1 MLRRNRPSTLA
12 RADPGSPGPKEGNG
26 EKRGSMKLKSWSTK
40 LRQKSR
46 LRGSGDTIGTI
57 AFYGPD
63 NRHASKVAVGI
74 QPESAGEVTF
84 LERWY
89 EDQLDVRIDR
99 GIGKEVEAFLQK
111 HGVRRVAVAEGIIGC
126 PHEEG
131 IDYPEDDECPQCPFW
146 QGKDRFEHAVPE

>member
-1 MLRRNRPSTLA
+1 MRH
-12 RADPGSPGPKEGNG
+12 
-26 EKRGSMKLKSWSTK
+26 KSWSAQ

-46 LRGSGDTIGTI
+46 VRGSGETIGTI

-74 QPESAGEVTF
+74 QPEGATEVNV

-89 EDQLDVRIDR
+89 EDKLDVRIDP
-99 GIGKEVEAFLQK
+99 GIGKEVGAFLQK
-111 HGVRRVAVAEGIIGC
+111 HGVRRVVVAEGIIGC
-126 PHEEG
+126 PHEEAV
-131 IDYPEDDECPQCPFW
+131 DYPEGSECPLCPFW